1 MSSSPY
7 VNYYDFILAE
17 IKKEREMKQN
27 VLPLP
32 FTKDELPLET
42 YVPIRYCANC
52 GRIVRR
58 DEALNTNTKSFCTLS
73 CQQIYAR
80 SVL

>member
-1 MSSSPY
+1 MPY
-7 VNYYDFILAE
+7 VPYYDYILSE
-17 IKKEREMKQN
+17 LRKDREMKNQG

-52 GRIVRR
+52 GKTVRR
-58 DEALNTNTKSFCTLS
+58 DEAINTSTKSFCTLS
-73 CQQIYAR
+73 CQRIYAR

>member
-1 MSSSPY
+1 MPY
-7 VNYYDFILAE
+7 VPYYDYILSE
-17 IKKEREMKQN
+17 LRKEREMKNQG

-32 FTKDELPLET
+32 FTKDELPLEN

-52 GRIVRR
+52 SKVVRR

-73 CQQIYAR
+73 CQRIYAR